1 MTSDYAKERSAE
13 RCATRLVFLES
24 RRVHF
29 FVALLSAALSL
40 NIVYGADALPQ
51 SYASSATVLKPRMSF
66 SILESADQ
74 TLQKDVYNEV
84 VTFCER
90 PSNTHDGM
98 WYLRV
103 LKLAIGSHLEGVSD
117 LSRFPDD
124 VLGLPTQ
131 FQREQWPA
139 FTTPNLLANAEAYYE
154 RLISRT
160 WPSSDPVLV
169 EKTSLPNFDECG
181 RCRLLKQMTTH
192 QASTLRIQRCETSLS
207 SHHGASLQRWSLK
220 QVPVG
225 FLHISAS

>member
-1 MTSDYAKERSAE
+1 MISLNWETKTWTANVTSDYAKERSAE
-13 RCATRLVFLES
+13 RCATRLAFLES

-40 NIVYGADALPQ
+40 NVVYGADALPQ
-51 SYASSATVLKPRMSF
+51 SNASSATVLKPRMSF

-74 TLQKDVYNEV
+74 KLQKDVFNEV

-90 PSNTHDGM
+90 PLNTHDGM
-98 WYLRV
+98 WYLRL

-139 FTTPNLLANAEAYYE
+139 FTTPNLLANAEAYNE

-160 WPSSDPVLV
+160 WPSSDLA
-169 EKTSLPNFDECG
+169 SLPNFSECG
-181 RCRLLKQMTTH
+181 RCRLLMQMTTH
-192 QASTLRIQRCETSLS
+192 QASTLRIQRCETSQS
-207 SHHGASLQRWSLK
+207 SHHGAGLQRC
-220 QVPVG
+220 P
-225 FLHISAS
+225 